1 MANLFKNPQHSA
13 NLGYN
18 GFDMSK
24 RVKFSS
30 SVGQL
35 LPVYYDLLQ
44 PGDKVDIKA
53 EIKTRLM
60 PMNSS
65 AYANIEEHIDF
76 FFVPIEQLYHAFSE
90 FYYGVQDFN
99 SNFFESSNF
108 RKYFPHFTY
117 AGLAELLDQIQSSPA
132 NTSKTGAYNYFTG
145 NNYYKDALRLLDLLG
160 INIGKFVST
169 FTEANYDTIPLLSIN
184 PIFLLAYQKIYY
196 DYYRLNDREAN
207 DPYAYNVDKFY
218 SLANNLLEPN
228 SSTAHAAAVKE
239 MCRLHY
245 VPFKKDF
252 FTNGQI
258 SPIFSSDNVSSVP
271 NYDYNAVNQWL
282 TGLADVSLIDVN
294 GEYTSGG
301 KATAVGIDAS
311 SIVSAGQ
318 AVSTASI
325 RTMFAVEKLLEITR
339 RAGKHYDKQTLAH
352 FGVDVP
358 DGISGECTFIDGQQS
373 SIDIG
378 EVFATAAGVNGESTS
393 VLGEVGGK
401 GFGRTLGSGKFTANC
416 HGILMGIYYARPSVD
431 YLPTYIDK
439 LHTLVSSADW
449 FKPEFDELGMQ
460 PLFGYQE
467 DFEHNTTLVQNS
479 AIKNWQYRYSEL
491 KTKYD
496 SVHGVLAHNSQMRSW
511 VIAKNAD
518 ADESLSNYLVN
529 PFVINKLFVVGYEGG
544 SYNPSSIDLSSL
556 FTTDPLIHSC
566 LFDVKKASK
575 MSTYGL
581 PSL

>member
-1 MANLFKNPQHSA
+1 MANLFSNPQHSA
-13 NLGYN
+13 KLGYN

-53 EIKTRLM
+53 DIKTRLM

-99 SNFFESSNF
+99 SNFFESATF
-108 RKYFPHFTY
+108 QKLFPNFTY
-117 AGLAELLDQIQSSPA
+117 ADLANMLAKSIDDDPA
-132 NTSKTGAYNYFTG
+132 NFTSAGAYNYFAS
-145 NNYYKDALRLLDLLG
+145 NLYYKDTLRLLDLLG
-160 INIGKFVST
+160 INIGKLISAYNET
-169 FTEANYDTIPLLSIN
+169 KISDIPLMSIN

-207 DPYAYNVDKFY
+207 NPNAYNVDKFY
-218 SLANNLLEPN
+218 NVANNRISFTDY
-228 SSTAHAAAVKE
+228 SSIIKE
-239 MCRLHY
+239 ICRLHY

-301 KATAVGIDAS
+301 KATAVGIDS
-311 SIVSAGQ
+311 QSIVSAGQ

-401 GFGRTLGSGKFTANC
+401 GFGRTLGSGQFTANC

-431 YLPTYIDK
+431 YQPTYIDR
-439 LHTLVSSADW
+439 LHTLVNSADW
-449 FKPEFDELGMQ
+449 FKPEFDDLGMQ
-460 PLFGYQE
+460 PLFAYQE
-467 DFEHNTTLVQNS
+467 DFEGNTSLVQNTQ
-479 AIKNWQYRYSEL
+479 IKNWQYRYSEL
-491 KTKYD
+491 KTKFD
-496 SVHGVLAHNSQMRSW
+496 SVHGVLAHNPQMRSW
-511 VIAKNAD
+511 VISKIPNAGD
-518 ADESLSNYLVN
+518 MLSNYLVK
-529 PFVINKLFVVGYEGG
+529 PTTIDSLFVLPYNGGTYQVGV
-544 SYNPSSIDLSSL
+544 IDKNTL
-556 FTTDPLIHSC
+556 FTTDPMIHSC